1 MPLDFDDEKFEEINP
16 EFYLQDEDPEQ
27 ASLEKEEV
35 LDELSQQ
42 FVNKLIDKMMDFLKV
57 PVLIKSDSGVV
68 LTSPAKADVIAASNA
83 AK

>member
-16 EFYLQDEDPEQ
+16 EFYLQEEDPEQ

-57 PVLIKSDSGVV
+57 LVGHDLHPYQ
-68 LTSPAKADVIAASNA
+68 NH
-83 AK
+83 